1 MQMQNP
7 NQLPSQPT
15 QLSPDGQWKWDG
27 SAWVPNYQV
36 TADIP
41 PQSPYH
47 YSPAPRPSRATA
59 GWLTGAGAAALA
71 FLKYGGLLLLKIPAL
86 GTAVSVLISFAA
98 YAWIR
103 GPWFAAALIA
113 MLFVHEMGHVIEI
126 RRQGMAAT
134 APIFIPFLGAAIFQR
149 EHPTT
154 ALKQAQIGIAGPIAG
169 TIGATVAYVFYL
181 VNGWDVLLLAA
192 TIGFFLNLFNL
203 IPVWQLDGSWILAP
217 VSKWVYVGGYG
228 LVVVAF
234 LFTHSIFLL
243 IIALFGISSLVQR
256 FRTAESAYYRSV
268 PTAARWALGG
278 AWAALVLYLGIML
291 AQTLG
296 VFGPLAQ

>member
-1 MQMQNP
+1 MQDP
-7 NQLPSQPT
+7 NQLPPPPPVYQ
-15 QLSPDGQWKWDG
+15 G
-27 SAWVPNYQV
+27 S
-36 TADIP
+36 ADIP
-41 PQSPYH
+41 AQSPYH
-47 YSPAPRPSRATA
+47 YSPAPRANRNTA
-59 GWLTGAGAAALA
+59 GWLTGLGAAVIA
-71 FLKYGGLLLLKIPAL
+71 FFKYGGLLLLKIPAL

-103 GPWFAAALIA
+103 GPWFAAALIV
-113 MLFVHEMGHVIEI
+113 MIFVHEMGHVIEI

-192 TIGFFLNLFNL
+192 TIGFFLNLLNL
-203 IPVWQLDGSWILAP
+203 IPVWQLDGAWILAP
-217 VSKWVYVGGYG
+217 VSKWVYVGGYA
-228 LVVVAF
+228 LVVLAF
-234 LFTHSIFLL
+234 LFTHSVFLL
-243 IIALFGISSLVQR
+243 LIALFGISSLVQR
-256 FRTAESAYYRSV
+256 FRSAESPYYRSV
-268 PTAARWALGG
+268 PSAARWAMGG

-291 AQTLG
+291 AQALG